1 MEFSVVKFVLIGI
14 VMAFAN
20 MCNTLYFRNVA
31 KKNAHAAAFWS
42 AMLILVNAIT
52 IIHYVEDQAYILAAL
67 LGTYMGTFLTLKW
80 EQIKKKNQAQAYRIV
95 RFPF

>member
-1 MEFSVVKFVLIGI
+1 MEFFLVKFVLIGI

-31 KKNAHAAAFWS
+31 KKKAHTAAFWS

-52 IIHYVEDQAYILAAL
+52 IVHYVEDQVYILAAL
-67 LGTYMGTFLTLKW
+67 LGTYGGTFFTLKW
-80 EQIKKKNQAQAYRIV
+80 EQKKMEN
-95 RFPF
+95 